1 MSQIPKNRSDE
12 IIRYHVWASMSVSL
26 VPIPL
31 LDFAAISIV
40 QFNMI
45 RKLSKLYG
53 IRLIK
58 KDKTSLKSLILS
70 VSALADDVAVAGFR
84 KVALPSISASLA
96 TSMSKAIP
104 VAGHTIGVASSSV
117 VNGAF
122 TYAIGK
128 MTALHFES
136 GCTFLSLD
144 PQKVEAY
151 YKEMFNEGKKV
162 ASEMVTKKGA

>member
-1 MSQIPKNRSDE
+1 MSQISKNKSDE
-12 IIRYHVWASMSVSL
+12 IIRHHVWASMSVSL
-26 VPIPL
+26 VPLPL
-31 LDFAAISIV
+31 VDFAAISIV

-58 KDKTSLKSLILS
+58 KDKNFLKALVLS
-70 VSALADDVAVAGFR
+70 MGSLADDAAVAGIR
-84 KVALPSISASLA
+84 KVALPTISASLA
-96 TSMSKAIP
+96 ASMTKAIP
-104 VAGHTIGVASSSV
+104 VAGQTIGVVSSSV

-128 MTALHFES
+128 ITALHFES
-136 GCTFLSLD
+136 GGTFLSLD
-144 PQKVEAY
+144 PQKVETY

-162 ASEMVTKKGA
+162 AAEMKTRRA